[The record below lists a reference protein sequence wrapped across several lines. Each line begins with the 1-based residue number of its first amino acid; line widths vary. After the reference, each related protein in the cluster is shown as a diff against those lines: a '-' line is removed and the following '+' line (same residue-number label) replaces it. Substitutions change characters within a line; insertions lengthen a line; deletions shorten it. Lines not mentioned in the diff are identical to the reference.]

1 MSFLALSA
9 MRRAAPFAAA
19 AKAAPR
25 APPRAAPRRL
35 MGSGGGR
42 PWADK
47 QSSYYGHFHV
57 SPWHK
62 HPATIYCTV
71 MWLWMMRAPASRQ

>member
-1 MSFLALSA
+1 MSFVALAAL
-9 MRRAAPFAAA
+9 RRCAPAAA
-19 AKAAPR
+19 RAPR
-25 APPRAAPRRL
+25 VAPRRL
-35 MGSGGGR
+35 MGAGGGR